1 MSDAS
6 LGPRPRDSLVQVV
19 VHEDVKKPTNQPTN
33 QINKKKPAQA
43 QVKCK
48 PYNKMSSDY
57 LVVLRLVTENV
68 LFVISNPQEVYS
80 PLITEY
86 DVSKSSV
93 LGCLIVI
100 ESPSSLNRSP
110 SRGRP
115 CPMRFILFF
124 SLLSLPVS
132 LPFFLYLSILLA
144 TDVPLFV
151 PYSLSLTISSYLS
164 FSINSLSLSPSFLPF
179 FLFHCNTMNKYL
191 WPCIISI
198 CKVSLESLL
207 FFIQNIFYIH
217 QKATTAR

>member
-1 MSDAS
+1 MWQHVQLSDVS
-6 LGPRPRDSLVQVV
+6 LGTRPRDSVVQVV
-19 VHEDVKKPTNQPTN
+19 VHEDIKKPTNQPTYQPTYQPTNLPTN
-33 QINKKKPAQA
+33 QPTKKNKTPAQA

-57 LVVLRLVTENV
+57 LIVLRMVTENV
-68 LFVISNPQEVYS
+68 LFVISNPQKVYS

-86 DVSKSSV
+86 DISKSSV

-100 ESPSSLNRSP
+100 EFPSSLNRSP
-110 SRGRP
+110 SHGRP

-164 FSINSLSLSPSFLPF
+164 FSINSLSLSLTLSLSQSLPPSLLPSFLSF
-179 FLFHCNTMNKYL
+179 C
-191 WPCIISI
+191 SI
-198 CKVSLESLL
+198 
-207 FFIQNIFYIH
+207 
-217 QKATTAR
+217 ATL